1 MEHEFTLGEMEHP
14 CTCLRQLLEAEI
26 PMLRKEI
33 SKNKYYL
40 SQKEHHDVGW
50 KVAEKDFV
58 EHYLDTWATGFK
70 AAYCNYICPAKDSC
84 IVKKL

>member
-1 MEHEFTLGEMEHP
+1 MEHK
-14 CTCLRQLLEAEI
+14 CTCLKQLLDAEKPVLI
-26 PMLRKEI
+26 KEI

-58 EHYLDTWATGFK
+58 EHYLNTWATGFK
-70 AAYCNYICPAKDSC
+70 AAYCNFVCDVREDC
-84 IVKKL
+84 DVKNYTC